1 MTVYE
6 YRARNRMGELVTGTY
21 ESSDMSDVVHM
32 LRNKGL
38 YPVFIEECRE
48 KRSDTLMKVSFRKVT
63 YKDIA
68 VFCRQFATMINAGM
82 PIPDILDVLGR
93 QTENPRLKTGIESL
107 YHGVQKGKS
116 LSNAMGMERD
126 IFPELLANMVE
137 AGELSGTLDR
147 VMDRMAGHYEKEYRI
162 RQKAKNAFVYP
173 SLVAVVAVLV
183 VVFLV
188 AVVLPAFASMFQ
200 QMGAV
205 LPLFTRML
213 LGICFF
219 VRKRW
224 VLLVIGTAVLLP
236 GIGWYAKTPAGRE
249 FFDVLSIRAPVIGN
263 VNKKVITARFART
276 LGALVSSGL
285 PLLQGLEVAGKVV
298 GNTVVQKGLGKVGEE
313 VRKGKG
319 LAEPL
324 KKVEAFPAMLSHMI
338 RIGEDT
344 GTLDFVLD
352 KTADYYDDEVE
363 RTVNRMT
370 TLLEPAIII
379 VMAIVV
385 TFIVLS
391 IVMPMLDIM
400 TQANF

>member
-1 MTVYE
+1 MPVYE
-6 YRARNRMGELVTGTY
+6 YRARNRVGELVTGTY
-21 ESSDMSDVVHM
+21 EASDMSDVVHM
-32 LRNKGL
+32 IRNKGF
-38 YPVFIEECRE
+38 YPVFIEEFRQ
-48 KRSDTLMKVSFRKVT
+48 KPGGTLMKAVFRKVSK
-63 YKDIA
+63 KDIA
-68 VFCRQFATMINAGM
+68 VFCRQFATMLNAGM
-82 PIPDILDVLGR
+82 PIPDILEVLKK
-93 QTENPRLKTGIESL
+93 QTENPRLKTGIENL

-116 LSNAMGMERD
+116 LSHIMGMERD
-126 IFPELLANMVE
+126 VFPELLANMVE
-137 AGELSGTLDR
+137 AGELSGTLER
-147 VMDRMAGHYEKEYRI
+147 VMDRMADHYEKEYRI

-188 AVVLPAFASMFQ
+188 TVVLPTFASMFQ

-213 LGICFF
+213 SGISFF

-224 VLLVIGTAVLLP
+224 ILLVIGTAVLLP
-236 GIGWYAKTPAGRE
+236 GIGLYAKTPAGRE
-249 FFDVLSIRAPVIGN
+249 FFDLISIRAPIIGN
-263 VNKKVITARFART
+263 VNKKVIAARFART

-285 PLLQGLEVAGKVV
+285 PLLKGLEVARKVIN
-298 GNTVVQKGLGKVGEE
+298 NTVVKEGLEE
-313 VRKGKG
+313 VEDEVREGKG
-319 LAEPL
+319 LAISL
-324 KKVEAFPAMLSHMI
+324 KRVGTFPTMLSHMV

-344 GTLDFVLD
+344 GTLDFVLE

-363 RTVNRMT
+363 NTVNRMT

-400 TQANF
+400 TQANL

>member
-21 ESSDMSDVVHM
+21 KSSDMSDVVHM

-93 QTENPRLKTGIESL
+93 QTENSRLKTGIESL

-219 VRKRW
+219 VRKGGCCWSLEQPCCCPVSGGMQKRRR
-224 VLLVIGTAVLLP
+224 
-236 GIGWYAKTPAGRE
+236 AGS
-249 FFDVLSIRAPVIGN
+249 FS
-263 VNKKVITARFART
+263 T
-276 LGALVSSGL
+276 
-285 PLLQGLEVAGKVV
+285 
-298 GNTVVQKGLGKVGEE
+298 
-313 VRKGKG
+313 
-319 LAEPL
+319 
-324 KKVEAFPAMLSHMI
+324 
-338 RIGEDT
+338 
-344 GTLDFVLD
+344 
-352 KTADYYDDEVE
+352 Y
-363 RTVNRMT
+363 
-370 TLLEPAIII
+370 
-379 VMAIVV
+379 
-385 TFIVLS
+385 
-391 IVMPMLDIM
+391 
-400 TQANF
+400 

>member
-1 MTVYE
+1 MPNFE
-6 YRARNRMGELVTGTY
+6 YKARNRMGELVTGTY
-21 ESSDMSDVVHM
+21 ESTDISDVVHM
-32 LRNKGL
+32 LRNKGF

-48 KRSDTLMKVSFRKVT
+48 EYAGTLMKAVFRRISN
-63 YKDIA
+63 KDIA

-82 PIPDILDVLGR
+82 PIPDILDLLGK
-93 QTENPRLKTGIESL
+93 QAENPRLKTGIESL

-116 LSNAMGMERD
+116 LSHAMGMGRD
-126 IFPELLANMVE
+126 VFPELLANMVE
-137 AGELSGTLDR
+137 AGEISGTLDR

-162 RQKAKNAFVYP
+162 RQKVKNAFVYP

-188 AVVLPAFASMFQ
+188 TVVLPTFASMFQ

-213 LGICFF
+213 LGISFF

-224 VLLVIGTAVLLP
+224 MLLVIGTAGLLP

-249 FFDVLSIRAPVIGN
+249 FFDLLSIRTPIIGD

-285 PLLQGLEVAGKVV
+285 PLLQGLEVARKVI
-298 GNTVVQKGLGKVGEE
+298 GNTVVQKGLEGVEEE
-313 VRKGKG
+313 VRKGRG
-319 LAEPL
+319 LAVPL
-324 KKVEAFPAMLSHMI
+324 KRVDAFPPMLSHMV

-344 GTLDFVLD
+344 GTLDFVLE
-352 KTADYYDDEVE
+352 KTADYYDEEVE
-363 RTVNRMT
+363 STVNRMT

-400 TQANF
+400 TQTNF